1 MQLAGLMSRVE
12 LELPAASV
20 AAEPSASG
28 AFTVATRPAG
38 LELLDALATAVVV
51 VDGKGRVDFANAR
64 ALQVLGMSA
73 AAVLDAPL
81 ERILAP
87 FEVIKRAAES
97 GADESRQS
105 LTLPDSSEVIIG
117 YRVQR
122 LLDATSAEVRF
133 VIVFQDITQWERLRQ
148 ERDRLMRLAAVSEVL
163 PAVLH
168 ELKNPLAAIG
178 ASVEL
183 LVEDCNEPEFRERL
197 HAVLPEIRRMS
208 LTLEGI
214 GSVGRDL
221 PSARYG
227 AVDHALR
234 ESFVVLERQARE
246 RGIAFKCDVADM
258 PLLPFDV
265 AMLRAIAFNLLTN
278 AIHACKQ
285 GDCIWLRA
293 RVRPGDPAQLCISV
307 EDTGSGMS
315 ADVVAR
321 CRELFFTTK
330 PRGSGIGLALCDRAV
345 RAAGGSLDVES
356 QKGAGTKILLQV
368 PIRNAAKPA
377 RG

>member
-1 MQLAGLMSRVE
+1 MATHDFSAQ
-12 LELPAASV
+12 PATGN
-20 AAEPSASG
+20 AEPSASG
-28 AFTVATRPAG
+28 THAIAG
-38 LELLDALATAVVV
+38 ASAELELLDALATAVVV
-51 VDGKGRVDFANAR
+51 VDGGGRVDFANAR
-64 ALQVLGMSA
+64 ALQVLGTSSSC
-73 AAVLDAPL
+73 VLGAPV

-87 FEVIKRAAES
+87 FDVIKRAVES

-122 LLDATSAEVRF
+122 LLGASPDAARY

-178 ASVEL
+178 TAVEL
-183 LVEDCNEPEFRERL
+183 LVEDCSEPEFRERL

-214 GSVGRDL
+214 GSVGREL
-221 PSARYG
+221 SSVRCG

-234 ESFVVLERQARE
+234 ESFMVLERQARE
-246 RGIAFKCDVADM
+246 RGIAFGCEVRDM

-265 AMLRAIAFNLLTN
+265 AMIRAIVFNLLTN
-278 AIHACKQ
+278 AIHACKE
-285 GDCIWLRA
+285 GDAVVLRA
-293 RVRPGDPAQLCISV
+293 GIAPGALQLLRISV

-345 RAAGGSLDVES
+345 RAAGGSLSVES
-356 QKGAGTKILLQV
+356 QKGVGTKISLQV
-368 PIRNAAKPA
+368 PIRGATSPA